1 MATPPDAE
9 RDTTLERERNI
20 VKPGNN
26 PRRWRALVALVTS
39 VGLACGL
46 SIGSAPTAQAGVYS
60 ASFTGS
66 LTVGATLTA
75 SSSGIAS
82 PVIYIW
88 YAQLDATSSPAT
100 VLGDGETYVLTSS
113 ELGKYIHVE
122 AMNVADTTNASSSVQ
137 GPVEA
142 AALSTFTPGTPEIYG
157 TPVVGKTL
165 GSWSGSWVPQ
175 AESYDHQWLRD
186 GATISGATDDSYE
199 IQAADVGHKLS
210 LTVTGHKT
218 GYEVASATSAKT
230 AVVQAAPQAS
240 LTSVS
245 AASAVI
251 RSGKCIPIAVKASYQ
266 VPSSLADKL
275 TKVSLTATVT
285 NYRHTKIGSVSLTS
299 AAPSL
304 TGTVATTFRW
314 CGADKLGKVTFS
326 SWKGTWAGLQTLV
339 PDTKTGTFPVSGT
352 ITSTKTAKV
361 RVRTIVRFRQ
371 AKLSSTAK
379 KRTLT
384 ARFLA
389 YRPTKQAWTGVGPGT
404 VVTVEK
410 KVRNHWVK
418 VASAK
423 TALAGRVT
431 ASWKASGRAQYRLV
445 WAGSGTKKATVSATF
460 KG

>member
-1 MATPPDAE
+1 MAS
-9 RDTTLERERNI
+9 LGLI
-20 VKPGNN
+20 VSLG
-26 PRRWRALVALVTS
+26 VV
-39 VGLACGL
+39 
-46 SIGSAPTAQAGVYS
+46 SAPAAQAG
-60 ASFTGS
+60 
-66 LTVGATLTA
+66 
-75 SSSGIAS
+75 IAS
-82 PVIYIW
+82 VSISGNLKAGEALSAVTEGITGFPLFTW
-88 YAQLDATSSPAT
+88 YVHSDATSAGTYLSF
-100 VLGDGETYVLTSS
+100 GQSYVLTNS
-113 ELGKYIHVE
+113 EVGKYISVRCE
-122 AMNVADTTNASSSVQ
+122 NSGSPSYSVSSSTY

-142 AALSTFTPGTPEIYG
+142 ATPSTFTPGTPEIYG
-157 TPVVGKTL
+157 TAVVGKTL
-165 GSWSGSWVPQ
+165 WSGSGNWVPQ
-175 AESYDHQWLRD
+175 AETYDHQWLRD

-230 AVVQAAPQAS
+230 AVVQAAPHAS

-245 AASAVI
+245 ATSAVL

-339 PDTKTGTFPVSGT
+339 PDSKTGTFPVSGT
-352 ITSTKTAKV
+352 ITSTKTAKA
-361 RVRTIVRFRQ
+361 RVRTVVRFRQ
-371 AKLSSTAK
+371 TKLKATAK
-379 KRTLT
+379 RRTVT
-384 ARFLA
+384 TRFLA
-389 YRPTKQAWTGVGPGT
+389 YRPTKRAWTGVGPRT

-410 KVRNHWVK
+410 KVGNRWVK

-423 TALAGRVT
+423 TALAGRVK
-431 ASWKASGRAQYRLV
+431 ASWKASGRARYRLV

-460 KG
+460 RG